1 MTKEDYNNE
10 CKNASKKMIE
20 DIANI
25 LLASNGID
33 ILYNNATISES
44 DNISLHGITMSSL
57 TKELNIS
64 FNLADPNN
72 NVILSKIE
80 AAATAY
86 YKKCDDAYREYD
98 RSANK

>member
-44 DNISLHGITMSSL
+44 DNISLHGITMPSL

-64 FNLADPNN
+64 FKLTDPNN
-72 NVILSKIE
+72 NIVLSKLE

-98 RSANK
+98 RSINK